1 MKIVVVGGTGLIG
14 SNLVSGLMR
23 AGEAVLAAS
32 PSNGVDAFTGTRLTE
47 ALAGADIVVDASNP
61 PLVDGGSAHDYFTRS
76 TANLLE
82 AGLEAG
88 VRHHIVLSIVGADRA
103 PADGYM
109 VAKGAQ
115 EQLVLGS
122 VLPHTVLRATQF
134 FEFAEQIA
142 DWNTTQDTIRLP
154 ATRMRP
160 VASDDVVSAL
170 MGLVRS
176 GPVEPVLEVGGP
188 EEVGLD
194 EFVRRVLLL
203 HHDPR
208 YILADPAASPIGF
221 NLQADVL
228 LPAAGFRAADTTLA
242 AWIESRRVHERVN
255 ARTR

>member
-1 MKIVVVGGTGLIG
+1 
-14 SNLVSGLMR
+14 
-23 AGEAVLAAS
+23 
-32 PSNGVDAFTGTRLTE
+32 LTE

-61 PLVDGGSAHDYFTRS
+61 PVVDGQPY
-76 TANLLE
+76 
-82 AGLEAG
+82 
-88 VRHHIVLSIVGADRA
+88 
-103 PADGYM
+103 
-109 VAKGAQ
+109 
-115 EQLVLGS
+115 
-122 VLPHTVLRATQF
+122 TVLRATQF
-134 FEFAEQIA
+134 FECAEQIA

-170 MGLVRS
+170 TGLVRS
-176 GPVEPVLEVGGP
+176 GPVEPVLEGGGP

-255 ARTR
+255 TRTR

>member
-14 SNLVSGLMR
+14 SKLVSRLML

-32 PSNGVDAFTGTRLTE
+32 PRNGIDAFTGTRLTE

-61 PLVDGGSAHDYFTRS
+61 PLVDGGSARDYFTRS
-76 TANLLE
+76 TANLLK

-88 VRHHIVLSIVGADRA
+88 VRHHIALSIVGADRA
-103 PADGYM
+103 SADGYM
-109 VAKGAQ
+109 AAKGAQ
-115 EQLVLGS
+115 EELVLGS

-142 DWNTTQDTIRLP
+142 DWNTMQDTIRLP

-170 MGLVRS
+170 LGLVRS
-176 GPVEPVLEVGGP
+176 GPLEPVLELGGP
-188 EEVGLD
+188 EEIALD

-208 YILADPAASPIGF
+208 YILPDSAASPVGF

-242 AWIESRRVHERVN
+242 SWIDSRRAHEHVN